1 MEQAQASGVRVT
13 VMNHIERIL
22 NLPHVSGTCVGLGCP
37 PPEKRS
43 IDNKKKRIIT
53 MTVCSTHKGRPVPE
67 KLIYWIP

>member
-22 NLPHVSGTCVGLGCP
+22 NLPHVSGTCVGLP
-37 PPEKRS
+37 PPQKKRS
-43 IDNKKKRIIT
+43 IDKKKKRIIT

>member
-37 PPEKRS
+37 PPKK
-43 IDNKKKRIIT
+43 DPLTTKKR
-53 MTVCSTHKGRPVPE
+53 E
-67 KLIYWIP
+67 L